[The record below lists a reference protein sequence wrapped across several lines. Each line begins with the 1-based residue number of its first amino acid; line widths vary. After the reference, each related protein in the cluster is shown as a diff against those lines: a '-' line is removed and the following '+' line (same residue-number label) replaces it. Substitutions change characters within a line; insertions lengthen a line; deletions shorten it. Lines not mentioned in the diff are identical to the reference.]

1 MAEWSKALDLG
12 SSLCLRGFK
21 SHRCQ
26 FYAGL
31 CFIHLPCCILFSR
44 PLLRGQFKTQTKVN
58 LRYLH
63 LTRQTNTYTY
73 QGWHT
78 HTHKPILFIFQDHTR
93 YQHTHFYSV
102 FASWISYSF
111 HSSHSDLYGQTI
123 IHLLPVCKWYFA
135 NITIIRKSHGTVT
148 YALRIPLQIIVD

>member
-1 MAEWSKALDLG
+1 MFGHDIVAEWSKALDLG
-12 SSLCLRGFK
+12 SSLRWRGFK

-26 FYAGL
+26 IYASQ
-31 CFIHLPCCILFSR
+31 CVIHLPCCILFSR

-78 HTHKPILFIFQDHTR
+78 HTHTNP
-93 YQHTHFYSV
+93 FYSY
-102 FASWISYSF
+102 FKTTQDINTHISTVYLPLE
-111 HSSHSDLYGQTI
+111 SH
-123 IHLLPVCKWYFA
+123 IHF
-135 NITIIRKSHGTVT
+135 IHHI
-148 YALRIPLQIIVD
+148 QIFMAKL